1 MAYSSKNG
9 HPQEMAS
16 KNAHSRI
23 INDETVS
30 NFLKS
35 VTLPALADAVM
46 FDDAEIATPDEPTTN
61 PIEHI
66 IAIDGGYQD
75 ISVRDEFPS
84 ARIAFFQI
92 GALMFR
98 LSDLES
104 LDDKPFIEPS
114 DIGKLQQM
122 ERFKFAFPTK
132 GVVING
138 QDNYKESARKS
149 IMDFFS
155 QPIDSKPLALAHTL
169 KWFLFEE
176 YSGSPLSE
184 WRLASCPYD
193 DCDMQNLDLKAS
205 EISADCEW
213 KCPRCTKPIYIT
225 DVFRLHEVI
234 DNEQGGMGVLGYMV
248 TTIEHMFL
256 IYIIKLMLQTKP
268 YLLKKVLFVK
278 DGPLAFFGQTANM
291 HKPMRKL
298 TDFLF
303 DNHNLYLVGL
313 EKSGTFTEHAYQIED
328 KLEAGQL
335 LIPSNKYI
343 YDYIMPGVADN
354 RRPYGSTT
362 YYGLKTIYKAKDS
375 RLYVPIIPSRT
386 TQLNPT
392 LSDMP
397 NADVILMNLA
407 KLKCDLYENAL
418 IPIALANK
426 LVSLSDHPSAQLLQ
440 KFARGAVQ

>member
-1 MAYSSKNG
+1 MAYSSHG
-9 HPQEMAS
+9 ARPQEMAS

-23 INDETVS
+23 INDDAVKD
-30 NFLKS
+30 FLKN

-46 FDDAEIATPDEPTTN
+46 FDDAEIVTPAEPDSN
-61 PIEHI
+61 PIEYI

-92 GALMFR
+92 GALMFK
-98 LSDLES
+98 LSDLED
-104 LDDKPFIEPS
+104 LDHKPFIEPS

-122 ERFKFAFPTK
+122 QRFKFPFPTK
-132 GVVING
+132 GVVTKG
-138 QDNYKESARKS
+138 LDNYKESARKS
-149 IMDFFS
+149 ILDFFTKE
-155 QPIDSKPLALAHTL
+155 IDGKPFALATTL

-176 YSGSPLSE
+176 YSTSPVLS
-184 WRLASCPYD
+184 WHLASCPHD
-193 DCDMQNLDLKAS
+193 DCDEVNITLEAS
-205 EISADCEW
+205 KLSAEFDW
-213 KCPRCTKPIYIT
+213 KCPKCTKPIYIT

-248 TTIEHMFL
+248 TLVEHMFL
-256 IYIIKLMLQTKP
+256 IHLIRVMLQTKP
-268 YLLKKVLFVK
+268 AWLKKVLFVK

-303 DNHNLYLVGL
+303 DNHDLYLVGL
-313 EKSGTFTEHAYQIED
+313 EKSGSFAEHAYQIED
-328 KLEAGQL
+328 KLKPGDL

-343 YDYIMPGVADN
+343 YDYIMPGIADDS
-354 RRPYGSTT
+354 RPYGSTT
-362 YYGLKTIYKAKDS
+362 YYGLKTLYKAKDS
-375 RLYVPIIPSRT
+375 RLYVPILPSRV
-386 TQLNPT
+386 TQLRPT

-407 KLKCDLYENAL
+407 KLKCDLYENSL

-440 KFARGAVQ
+440 KFARDSVQ